1 MRLLPRGYPS
11 LRAESPADRCS
22 QSAVGL
28 RDFGAAMGQAL
39 RRQYAR
45 VLSAPVLGVRTALS
59 IRRTAFEAH
68 FRRADV
74 RPLARILLGAYS
86 APRLPSGR
94 GVVRSMR
101 ANETHVRVRLRVA
114 RALAPLQAD
123 GR

>member
-1 MRLLPRGYPS
+1 
-11 LRAESPADRCS
+11 
-22 QSAVGL
+22 
-28 RDFGAAMGQAL
+28 MGQAL

-45 VLSAPVLGVRTALS
+45 VLSAPVLGVRTELN

-86 APRLPSGR
+86 SPRLPSGPGR
-94 GVVRSMR
+94 VRSMR

-114 RALAPLQAD
+114 GALAPLQT
-123 GR
+123 GRR